1 MASAIKQ
8 EKKIRFKLERKHSD
22 WKGRSK
28 IVSILYIENSME
40 SIINSIFICS
50 NNNHKINSKKSV
62 RIQKYEVLRD
72 KSNEKHIYLKL

>member
-8 EKKIRFKLERKHSD
+8 EKKIRFKLERKNSD